1 MSLIDG
7 SLQHLNHNDPRMR
20 EKTAKALEAVY
31 LRQMLKDSKVFDFGG
46 DGRGQMARDLFMDVI
61 AEAVAES
68 QPLGLAKHLPELNK
82 PTQAIRDLTDLVE
95 GDARISSGYGHRAD
109 PLHPHTH
116 QHHNGVDIAADLG
129 SEIFSAKNGW
139 VSFAGDRG
147 GYGKVVEITHGDGTS
162 ALYAHMS
169 EINVKKGQRI
179 TAGEPIGEV
188 GSTGRSTGPHL
199 HFEFRAHN
207 RPIDP
212 HSALKTYNQRV
223 DTMARETNSS
233 LPRQGG

>member
-1 MSLIDG
+1 MSIIDS
-7 SLQHLNHNDPRMR
+7 SLLHMNPKDPQVR

-31 LRQMLKDSKVFDFGG
+31 IKQMLKDSKILKLGG
-46 DGRGQMARDLFMDVI
+46 DGRGQMAADLFIDVI
-61 AEAVAES
+61 AEAVAETE
-68 QPLGLAKHLPELNK
+68 PLGLAKHLPEFGPK
-82 PTQAIRDLTDLVE
+82 TQEVRDLSDLVE
-95 GDARISSGYGHRAD
+95 GNATISSHYGERED
-109 PLHPHTH
+109 PLRPGHS

-129 SEIFSAKNGW
+129 SDIFSAKNGW

-147 GYGKVVEITHGDGTS
+147 GYGQVVEVTHGDGTT
-162 ALYAHMS
+162 ALYGHMS
-169 EINVKKGQRI
+169 EIKVKKGQTVGR
-179 TAGEPIGEV
+179 GEPIGEV

-223 DTMARETNSS
+223 DNLAGAANSS